1 MLFAAPHPV
10 GAAPWAAADGSRAA
24 ETARLA
30 RARRKR
36 GARGRPSLGWGWR
49 AAAAPSC
56 ITSSSMRCVSRRPRR
71 LPHMRVRMVC
81 RRRVYVPRAHD
92 RVRSLR
98 LPTSRGA
105 RPCCGRRLEGSRL
118 ERRRTKRATLAASP
132 LPLTHTSLTVPSDR
146 ALSAAVGTSRRHL
159 RPTSCGGAMPLVVY
173 DHAGAAGADAAAS
186 ALAEEASER

>member
-30 RARRKR
+30 RARRMR
-36 GARGRPSLGWGWR
+36 GAHGRPCLGWGWR
-49 AAAAPSC
+49 AAVAPSC

-118 ERRRTKRATLAASP
+118 EARDPRRLPHSHLSYSTLRSSP
-132 LPLTHTSLTVPSDR
+132 LSSGRYL
-146 ALSAAVGTSRRHL
+146 
-159 RPTSCGGAMPLVVY
+159 
-173 DHAGAAGADAAAS
+173 
-186 ALAEEASER
+186 EEASKADQLRRSDAPHRVRPRRGRWGRRRRLSTR